1 MAKKNEK
8 EVQLTGAEKLVN
20 KTNGWLGKHGKLL
33 AIIVSA
39 IVALIIIAS
48 IVTVVVNA
56 SNRKTYEKLD
66 ALTVQYS
73 EYTTMDSDAE
83 GYENAKSTL
92 ISDAEAL
99 MAKGVKKYPGAKAAM
114 ILADLSYEDGDF
126 TKAIELYK
134 NVADGQKKTF
144 LREVALMSMAAA
156 LEENGDK
163 NSARDV
169 YNSFFDEYGLDSFY
183 SSRALFNAA
192 RLTEDS
198 DKALA
203 ISIYEQLV
211 GEFGDYGSEYAK
223 LAKSRIAQLN

>member
-1 MAKKNEK
+1 MAKKNDK

-20 KTNGWLGKHGKLL
+20 KTNLWLGKHGKLL
-33 AIIVSA
+33 AIIAAA
-39 IVALIIIAS
+39 IVAVVIIAS
-48 IVTVVVNA
+48 VVTIVVNT
-56 SNRKTYEKLD
+56 SNNKTYEKLD
-66 ALTVQYS
+66 ALTAQYS
-73 EYTTMDSDAE
+73 AFTTMDADAE
-83 GYENAKSTL
+83 NYADAKNTL
-92 ISDAEAL
+92 VADAEDL

-114 ILADLSYEDGDF
+114 ILADLAYEDGDYS
-126 TKAIELYK
+126 KAIELYK
-134 NVADGQKKTF
+134 KVADGQKKTF

-163 NSARDV
+163 NSAKDV
-169 YNSFFDEYGLDSFY
+169 YNAFFDEYGLDSFY

-192 RLTEDS
+192 RLTEDT

-223 LAKSRIAQLN
+223 LAQSRIAQLN